1 MSSWGGMN
9 FAQAKLIPP
18 SFSSSLDVVLSFTD
32 PLDVVLSLS
41 EPPGCFFR
49 AAAGGAA
56 TGRSGAAAFGG
67 DAPIAARGA
76 TVVVGAAG
84 LVSGFGTGGGAI
96 SEEGI
101 GIVLDRLRYPVG
113 IVRVGI
119 GLFLLRSGVAADAAL
134 VALVMADM
142 ALPRSIDQ
150 TQPSYL
156 VV

>member
-1 MSSWGGMN
+1 MS
-9 FAQAKLIPP
+9 QVKLIPP
-18 SFSSSLDVVLSFTD
+18 SFSSSLDVVLRYRLRTRWTSCYRYRNHRVVSFE
-32 PLDVVLSLS
+32 PLRVVLPQEEVVLLPSVVMPRLLLVVLLS
-41 EPPGCFFR
+41 SRELPDF
-49 AAAGGAA
+49 
-56 TGRSGAAAFGG
+56 
-67 DAPIAARGA
+67 
-76 TVVVGAAG
+76 
-84 LVSGFGTGGGAI
+84 VSRFGTGGGAI

-113 IVRVGI
+113 IVSCRYRTI
-119 GLFLLRSGVAADAAL
+119 IAALGVAADAAL